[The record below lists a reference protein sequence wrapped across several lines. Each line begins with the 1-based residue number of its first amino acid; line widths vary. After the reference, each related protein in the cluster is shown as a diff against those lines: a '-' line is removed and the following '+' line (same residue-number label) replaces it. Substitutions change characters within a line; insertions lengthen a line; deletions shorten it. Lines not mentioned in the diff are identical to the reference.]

1 MKLEMAIG
9 LFIFAV
15 FFLSLIQILIRVH
28 CKKIKQ
34 KKDKALSEFMAR
46 RDEVERKARRQL

>member
-1 MKLEMAIG
+1 MKLEMSIG

-15 FFLSLIQILIRVH
+15 LVLSLIQFLIRVH

>member
-15 FFLSLIQILIRVH
+15 FVLSLIQFLIGVH

-34 KKDKALSEFMAR
+34 KKDKAFSEFMAR
-46 RDEVERKARRQL
+46 RDEVGRKARRQL

>member
-1 MKLEMAIG
+1 MAVG

-15 FFLSLIQILIRVH
+15 LVLSLIQFLIRVH

>member
-15 FFLSLIQILIRVH
+15 FVLSLIQILIRVY

>member
-15 FFLSLIQILIRVH
+15 FVLSLIQILIRVH

-46 RDEVERKARRQL
+46 RDEVERKAHRQL

>member
-15 FFLSLIQILIRVH
+15 LVLSLIQFLIRVH
-28 CKKIKQ
+28 CKKIKH
-34 KKDKALSEFMAR
+34 KKEKALSEFRAR
-46 RDEVERKARRQL
+46 REEVERKARRQL

>member
-15 FFLSLIQILIRVH
+15 FVLSLIQILIRMH
-28 CKKIKQ
+28 CKKIKHYLNLGLDV
-34 KKDKALSEFMAR
+34 KKWSAR
-46 RDEVERKARRQL
+46 REDNCNRGIL

>member
-1 MKLEMAIG
+1 MKLEMATG

-15 FFLSLIQILIRVH
+15 FVLSLIQILIRMH

-34 KKDKALSEFMAR
+34 KKDKALSEFRSR
-46 RDEVERKARRQL
+46 REEVERKARRQL